1 MTMKSDAG
9 GRRRRGL
16 WFAAAPI
23 VAVVLVAV
31 VAVVVHS
38 GRHTAAARQA
48 AFHHP
53 TTTREPKL
61 TTTTPSPTPTTT
73 TPPFT
78 PTTPENQVLIDQA
91 VTSVDSLRLRG
102 VTFGVAIEDRV
113 SGQVTGGANGATPF
127 YAASVVKLFTVTYLL
142 HQQEI
147 GALTLGQ
154 GMMDLIPRALELS
167 DDNAEDAFWSTY
179 GGVSLIPK
187 FIALFGLQNT
197 IAPPDPAQWGE
208 TKFSAE
214 DVLRVYDYVIN
225 KLDPTDVALVMGDLG
240 QAADTGADGF
250 DQAFGLL
257 DPPRMQTVKAKQ
269 GWMEII
275 GDSVTLNSTGVLGS
289 SDDFLIAIMSR
300 QPAAIGWA
308 GGEAN
313 MDTAAAVVEKVLAP
327 AIS

>member
-1 MTMKSDAG
+1 MKPDAG

-16 WFAAAPI
+16 WFAVTP
-23 VAVVLVAV
+23 VLAVVLVAV
-31 VAVVVHS
+31 VAVVVHNNK
-38 GRHTAAARQA
+38 HTAATSQA
-48 AFHHP
+48 AYQHP
-53 TTTREPKL
+53 STTRRPTL
-61 TTTTPSPTPTTT
+61 TTTTPPPTPTTT

-78 PTTPENQVLIDQA
+78 PTTPANQVLVTQAIDN
-91 VTSVDSLRLRG
+91 VDALRFHG
-102 VTFGVAIEDRV
+102 VTFGIAIEDRV
-113 SGQVTGGANGATPF
+113 SGQIIGGANGATPF
-127 YAASVVKLFTVTYLL
+127 YAASVVKLLTVTYLL

-167 DDNAEDAFWSTY
+167 DDDAENAFWSTY

-214 DVLRVYDYVIN
+214 DVVRVYDYAIN

-250 DQAFGLL
+250 NQAFGLL
-257 DPPRMQTVKAKQ
+257 NPPRMQDVKAKQ

-275 GDSVTLNSTGVLGS
+275 GDSMTLNSTGVLGS
-289 SDDFLIAIMSR
+289 DDDFLVAIMSK
-300 QPAAIGWA
+300 QPIDIGWA
-308 GGEAN
+308 EGVEHI
-313 MDTAAAVVEKVLAP
+313 DTAAAIVEKVLSP
-327 AIS
+327 A

>member
-1 MTMKSDAG
+1 MKSDAG

-16 WFAAAPI
+16 WFAVTPVI
-23 VAVVLVAV
+23 AVVLVAV
-31 VAVVVHS
+31 VAVVVHND
-38 GRHTAAARQA
+38 RHMAAANKA
-48 AFHHP
+48 AFQHP
-53 TTTREPKL
+53 TTTTREPKL

-73 TPPFT
+73 EPPFT
-78 PTTPENQVLIDQA
+78 PTTPQNQVLINQA
-91 VTSVDSLRLRG
+91 VGAVDALQFKG

-113 SGQVTGGANGATPF
+113 SGQVTGGANSATPF

-142 HQQEI
+142 HQQEV

-187 FIALFGLQNT
+187 FVALFGLQNT
-197 IAPPDPAQWGE
+197 IPPPDPAQWGE
-208 TKFSAE
+208 TKFSAD
-214 DVLRVYDYVIN
+214 DVLRVYDFAIN
-225 KLDPTDVALVMGDLG
+225 KLDPDDVAIVMGDLG

-257 DPPRMQTVKAKQ
+257 APPRMDNVKAKQ

-275 GDSVTLNSTGVLGS
+275 GDSMTLNSTGVLGS
-289 SDDFLIAIMSR
+289 DNDFLIAIMSK
-300 QPAAIGWA
+300 QPVDIGWA
-308 GGEAN
+308 EGESRMN
-313 MDTAAAVVEKVLAP
+313 AAAEIVEKVLSP
-327 AIS
+327 AIG